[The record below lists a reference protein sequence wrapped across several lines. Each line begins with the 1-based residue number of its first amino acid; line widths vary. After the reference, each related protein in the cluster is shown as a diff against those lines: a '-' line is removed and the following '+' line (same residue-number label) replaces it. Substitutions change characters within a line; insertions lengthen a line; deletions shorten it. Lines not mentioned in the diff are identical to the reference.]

1 MTNKYQT
8 ISKLAAET
16 AAALAADPN
25 QYIAFLATAGQ
36 NFKYSFLDQVLIF
49 AQKPE
54 ATACAEIET
63 WNKLGRWVNRGTK
76 GIAVFSE
83 NTKNPI
89 RYVFDVSDTNSRL
102 HTTIMPWTMEK
113 RHEPAVR
120 ESLENSFGE
129 VTDGYEFGRFL
140 AGIAANAAEDNLS
153 DYLSDLLQVKEGSL
167 LEELDELNTEAWL
180 KTTLQNSVAYMTL
193 IRCGRDPGA
202 YFSPED
208 FSRVIDFNTPETFAI
223 LGTAASD
230 IAEMILREVAVTV
243 RSQNRA
249 EKESLRTFAKTAET
263 AYDEGEKQTN
273 ERSAD
278 HGTDLHHAGGL
289 PRRRRRSW
297 ASTGCCAAA
306 T

>member
-1 MTNKYQT
+1 MATKHQT

-16 AAALAADPN
+16 TAALAADPN
-25 QYIAFLATAGQ
+25 QYMAFLETAGH
-36 NFKYSFLDQVLIF
+36 NFKYSFLDQVLIH

-54 ATACAEIET
+54 ATACAEIEA

-76 GIAVFSE
+76 GIALLSDAPGQ
-83 NTKNPI
+83 NRI

-102 HTTIMPWTMEK
+102 PQTIMPWTLEAK
-113 RHEPAVR
+113 HEEAVR
-120 ESLENSFGE
+120 EALSNSFGKVDE
-129 VTDGYEFGRFL
+129 TISFGGFL
-140 AGIAANAAEDNLS
+140 TEIAANAAEDNLS
-153 DYLSDLLQVKEGSL
+153 DYLFDLMQVKEGSL
-167 LEELDELNTEAWL
+167 LEELDELNTEVWL

-263 AYDEGEKQTN
+263 AYDEGEKQTD

-278 HGTDLHHAGGL
+278 HGTDLHHAGVL
-289 PRRRRRSW
+289 SD
-297 ASTGCCAAA
+297 S
-306 T
+306 